1 MHGRM
6 KKEEKEQI
14 MSDFRA
20 RRYSILVATTVIEVG
35 LDVANASVMVVEHAD
50 RFGLSQLHQLRGRV
64 GRGRKQSYC
73 FLMSQDKPGE
83 DAKKRLKVM
92 VQSSDGFKIA
102 EKDLEIRGPGDF
114 IGTRQSG
121 LPDLRIA
128 NIVRD
133 QELLQTA
140 REEAFQQIKND
151 PELKLSENKNL
162 KKALETKWQGKL
174 DMFLAG

>member
-1 MHGRM
+1 MN
-6 KKEEKEQI
+6 
-14 MSDFRA
+14 DFRN
-20 RRYSILVATTVIEVG
+20 RRYAVMVATTVIEVG
-35 LDVANASVMVVEHAD
+35 LDIPNASVMVVEHAD

-73 FLMSQDKPGE
+73 FLMAQDNPGE

-92 VQSSDGFKIA
+92 VQSADGFKIA

-133 QELLQTA
+133 QELLQSA
-140 REEAFQQIKND
+140 RREAFGLVKEDPGLKRPENRYLRYALEIKW
-151 PELKLSENKNL
+151 ENK
-162 KKALETKWQGKL
+162 L
-174 DMFLAG
+174 DLFLTG